1 MNIHARAVCFAR
13 SNMGQD
19 RATAQKMKSCADV
32 SNVDAAVQ
40 VLCADMIEEDVYD
53 MIVEEAEG
61 WMATLRDLSE
71 KQIRASWPDMMALFE
86 EAGV

>member
-1 MNIHARAVCFAR
+1 MNLYVRAAAFAR

-32 SNVDAAVQ
+32 SSVDAAVQ

-53 MIVEEAEG
+53 MIVEEADG

-71 KQIRASWPDMMALFE
+71 KQIRASWPDMTTLFE